1 MQNCHEWG
9 KKLLIMK
16 LNCCSYGF
24 WESLRCGVL
33 QMDWAILARCDGN
46 CTPTT
51 LEDTKFRKA
60 DLGPQWKHQN
70 FREHLDNTVLSGGLI
85 VNSMVDCHRIID

>member
-1 MQNCHEWG
+1 MEKKASKHETE
-9 KKLLIMK
+9 LLF
-16 LNCCSYGF
+16 L
-24 WESLRCGVL
+24 WSLGVS
-33 QMDWAILARCDGN
+33 QMWCPADGLGYPLAILARCDGN